1 MRRLIK
7 MNSKSKWS
15 LFCACLWFLFLIIQ
29 LFYEGNTK
37 DALFIVTLFNFLEW
51 FKNTI
56 VGVYGGE

>member
-1 MRRLIK
+1 

-15 LFCACLWFLFLIIQ
+15 LFCACLWFLFLVIQ